1 MTPEEWA
8 EIFDAGAASIIGM
21 PNSAPVVALQSAL
34 EAMSVKAGEIAVRT
48 QREWQWDPGTQI
60 VWAREYVEDTY
71 GPGTPKEPEL

>member
-1 MTPEEWA
+1 MTPSDWA
-8 EIFDAGAASIIGM
+8 EIFDAGA
-21 PNSAPVVALQSAL
+21 SAISSKFEPAVNTLALAL
-34 EAMSVKAGEIAVRT
+34 TAMAVKAREIAVRT